1 MKSKSNTKSE
11 KEYDAWARS
20 HRRAKRRKPP
30 AGAGLEIL
38 LTGELLELGELLG
51 AIFSPLLSQP
61 PVMMS
66 IPESMYRKLLMLC
79 HPDKHGNSPLATEV
93 TRWLIDER
101 EKGRKQ
107 HGGIV
112 VE

>member
-1 MKSKSNTKSE
+1 MTSKSSTRKRKRLN
-11 KEYDAWARS
+11 
-20 HRRAKRRKPP
+20 RAI
-30 AGAGLEIL
+30 EIPLTSDL
-38 LTGELLELGELLG
+38 LDLGELLG

-61 PVMMS
+61 PVVMS
-66 IPESMYRKLLMLC
+66 IPETMYRKLLMLC
-79 HPDKHGNSPLATEV
+79 HPDKHGNSKLASEV

-107 HGGIV
+107 NGGIV

>member
-1 MKSKSNTKSE
+1 MTSKSNTRRKRRTIP
-11 KEYDAWARS
+11 KWAREV
-20 HRRAKRRKPP
+20 P
-30 AGAGLEIL
+30 
-38 LTGELLELGELLG
+38 LTGDLLDLGELLG
-51 AIFSPLLSQP
+51 RIFSPMLSAP

-66 IPESMYRKLLMLC
+66 IPETMYRKLLMLC
-79 HPDKHGNSPLATEV
+79 HPDKHGNSPLAAEV

-107 HGGIV
+107 NGGIV